1 MDRYSYG
8 DCIGKLV
15 GKTTSGDFI
24 LENEE
29 TGEVTTHT
37 RKDVKKVM
45 PYTVRV
51 SSPYSSAQGYIVEV
65 KEGSVKEGDLVTILS
80 CNTVPY
86 NGVVLEVNTKK
97 APNIKD
103 CHVYRIPAER
113 CHP

>member
-15 GKTTSGDFI
+15 GKTSNGDLI

-29 TGEVTTHT
+29 TGEVTTHSK
-37 RKDVKKVM
+37 KDVKKVM
-45 PYTVRV
+45 PYTIRLA
-51 SSPYSSAQGYIVEV
+51 SPSYSNTSYIVEV
-65 KEGSVKEGDLVTILS
+65 KEGSVKEGDLVFISGPSVNFCL
-80 CNTVPY
+80 
-86 NGVVLEVNTKK
+86 VVSEVNTRK
-97 APNIKD
+97 APNIKG